1 MDFIRVR
8 ANGLNAGTIHRSGD
22 TYSFNYDADSASSSW
37 VSLTMP
43 YRARSWNWT
52 GALHPIFEM
61 NLPEGYL
68 FELLKQLVLKEYGVA
83 DDFSLL
89 SLLSGNIRGMLEYE
103 SPLFQGGKQSSST
116 LSISEILTS
125 GKEDLFA
132 KLLATFLESSFISGI
147 QPKLLARLFDKSMV
161 SMKDYIVKTW
171 GEEYPRLAENEYFC
185 MSAAKKAGLPV
196 PAFFLSEDKKLFVVE
211 RFDRSEAGNR
221 KAGAYLGFE
230 ELCVLQGKNKREK
243 YSGSYGQAAKTLAG
257 FVSPDRRRSSLREY
271 FKMLCL
277 SILLRNGDAHLKNF
291 GILYSPDRIDRYLAP
306 CYDLVT
312 TTAYVFGDKPALTF
326 AGRKFWPGRNQ
337 LIDFGMMECLLG
349 RAEAGAL
356 YDECLRAVADT
367 AGELESYIVANPEF
381 SVTGKRM
388 LASWESSRD
397 GEPKKDIADAILG
410 NRAID

>member
-1 MDFIRVR
+1 
-8 ANGLNAGTIHRSGD
+8 
-22 TYSFNYDADSASSSW
+22 
-37 VSLTMP
+37 MP
-43 YRARSWNWT
+43 YRARSWNWK
-52 GALHPIFEM
+52 GALHPVFEM

-68 FELLKQLVLKEYGVA
+68 FELLKQLVLKEYGAA

-89 SLLSGNIRGMLEYE
+89 SLLSGNIRGRLEYE
-103 SPLFQGGKQSSST
+103 SPLFHGGNQSPST
-116 LSISEILTS
+116 LSLGEILGS
-125 GKEDLFA
+125 GKEDLFT
-132 KLLATFLESSFISGI
+132 KLLAIFLESSFISGI
-147 QPKLLARLFDKSMV
+147 QPKLLVRLFDKSMV

-185 MSAAKKAGLPV
+185 MSAARKAGLPV
-196 PAFFLSEDKKLFVVE
+196 PAFFLSDDKKLFVVE
-211 RFDRSEAGNR
+211 RFDRSGDR
-221 KAGAYLGFE
+221 TMGAGAYLGFE

-243 YSGSYGQAAKTLAG
+243 YSGSYEQAAKTVAG
-257 FVSPDRRRSSLREY
+257 FVSPERRRSSLQEY

-291 GILYSPDRIDRYLAP
+291 GILYSPDRSDRYLAP

-337 LIDFGMMECLLG
+337 LIDFGTTECLLG
-349 RAEAGAL
+349 KTEAGVL
-356 YDECLRAVADT
+356 YDECLQAVADT

-381 SVTGKRM
+381 AVMGKRM
-388 LASWESSRD
+388 LASWKSSRD